1 MFIPILN
8 MDNKNNIIYILIIAL
23 LITILY
29 ATCKHHTT
37 DGGVVVKSDT
47 VTSIHYVY
55 YKDTTRTKPTL
66 VQKIRDTLFESYVEY
81 YPAEGYNELLEQFQ
95 DIKQDLLSRNIYIDS
110 MYLDSLGW
118 VKITDTV
125 QKNTIVG
132 REFIKNI
139 RIPEKTTIITNDVV
153 VNKREFYAG
162 PSLRLLSPTSFGI
175 GGGILY
181 KDLKNRIY
189 GGNVSWDG
197 GKLTYG
203 VSYYKPIKK
212 NK

>member
-1 MFIPILN
+1 MY
-8 MDNKNNIIYILIIAL
+8 NKNNIIYILIIAL
-23 LITILY
+23 LVVILY
-29 ATCKHHTT
+29 ETCKHKG
-37 DGGVVVKSDT
+37 DAKSVIVKSDT
-47 VTSIHYVY
+47 VTYIHYTY

-81 YPAEGYNELLEQFQ
+81 YPAEGYAELLKQFEN
-95 DIKQDLLSRNIYIDS
+95 IKQDLLSRNIYKDS

-139 RIPEKTTIITNDVV
+139 RIPEKTKVITNDVI

-189 GGNVSWDG
+189 GGNVFWDG

-203 VSYYKPIKK
+203 VSYYKPLKK